1 MRDKFVG
8 ANSEE
13 PRQWHEPRSVKD
25 VLRNL
30 ISDFDDGGSM
40 YLIYQNWTEAV
51 GETIASHCKPLRVVD
66 AYLLIEV
73 DHPGWATEIRY
84 LEAELVTKLTQID
97 PKLKFSG
104 LKVQVKG

>member
-1 MRDKFVG
+1 MG
-8 ANSEE
+8 ASNKE
-13 PRQWHEPRSVKD
+13 PQQWHEPRSVKD
-25 VLRNL
+25 VLRRL

-40 YLIYQNWTEAV
+40 YLIYQHWTEAV

-66 AYLLIEV
+66 DYLLIEV

-97 PKLKFSG
+97 PNLKFSG
-104 LKVQVKG
+104 LKAHVKG

>member
-1 MRDKFVG
+1 MG
-8 ANSEE
+8 ASNKE
-13 PRQWHEPRSVKD
+13 PQQWHEPRSVKD
-25 VLRNL
+25 VLRRL

-40 YLIYQNWTEAV
+40 YLIYQHWTEAV

-66 AYLLIEV
+66 DYLLIEV

-97 PKLKFSG
+97 PNLKFCG
-104 LKVQVKG
+104 LKAHVKG